1 MDAMNKSRAN
11 KINLGNRFKQLLA
24 IFATLAVFILF
35 PIAFF
40 YRNELGSSFGINDSC
55 IGFCLCEAMF
65 LLFYT
70 FFTLLIW
77 NKIFP
82 LINRRY
88 SLHIGNMVIQN
99 NDKAM
104 EVHYSDMGYEFSL
117 SDIRQAF
124 QYVADKHPEKSIR
137 VASWMLGKPR
147 IKQGLIRELVKLGY
161 SHYEDVKPLMVE
173 VPFKKAAIVIG
184 CLMSFKFK
192 AIPEILNTPFES
204 VIFARAKL
212 KPDTVE
218 AESKAIA
225 IGILFG
231 SISGL
236 LALIFP
242 SGAGIFTIT
251 ALIFT
256 LFYLLLKR
264 NFDFITSN
272 NVRIFLYSIFSVFL
286 VFIANKFDSKLKEDI
301 CVLEINGHEH
311 YKIGST
317 YIPLSILEK
326 SVQDSLRNNKKCK

>member
-1 MDAMNKSRAN
+1 MNRSRVN

-24 IFATLAVFILF
+24 IFATLAVFIVF
-35 PIAFF
+35 PIAFS
-40 YRNELGSSFGINDSC
+40 YRNELGSSSGINDSC

-88 SLHIGNMVIQN
+88 SLHVGNIVIQN

-104 EVHYSDMGYEFSL
+104 EVHYSNMGYGLYL

-124 QYVADKHPEKSIR
+124 QYLSEKHPNKPIK

-173 VPFKKAAIVIG
+173 VLFKKATIVIG

-192 AIPEILNTPFES
+192 AIPEIVRTPFES
-204 VIFARAKL
+204 VVI
-212 KPDTVE
+212 
-218 AESKAIA
+218 SK
-225 IGILFG
+225 
-231 SISGL
+231 
-236 LALIFP
+236 
-242 SGAGIFTIT
+242 
-251 ALIFT
+251 
-256 LFYLLLKR
+256 KD
-264 NFDFITSN
+264 N
-272 NVRIFLYSIFSVFL
+272 
-286 VFIANKFDSKLKEDI
+286 
-301 CVLEINGHEH
+301 
-311 YKIGST
+311 
-317 YIPLSILEK
+317 
-326 SVQDSLRNNKKCK
+326 